1 MTLPVAEEEFR
12 KLKFMLVNLGGDSFN
27 NMTPLNAESM
37 IKSSGLESVIK
48 EQQLNKLM
56 DIKKLFGD
64 DILERINASIN
75 N

>member
-1 MTLPVAEEEFR
+1 
-12 KLKFMLVNLGGDSFN
+12 
-27 NMTPLNAESM
+27 MTPLNAESM